1 MARRGS
7 FGRSGTSQNLT
18 MLVYQLLKQQMT
30 DELDSILQSYQ
41 TNMKEGTYTSQFNG
55 QNVDGEYVM
64 DYYRQMLAGFPPGS
78 TEYETINS
86 KLKAFETQYRSDVQN
101 LIINAMNNGTQ
112 IDFGLLGS
120 KFENKGISE
129 VELTDLSGWAGQE
142 IADLRANGEIEQ
154 ADKLSGAVF
163 VAKFNVLNDE
173 KTAAYYRGDITAGQL
188 AKWLGG
194 QLDSALE
201 SGLTESSDAYRE
213 ILKQQASALKTART
227 EGQAEAANNYRNE
240 INGMMGRLG
249 KLSEKLFDKYRELG
263 GVFSSEID
271 RLVAENGGDSYK
283 ALIALADARGNSES
297 TYGAAYG
304 SIFQELGTDPEEL
317 GLANAVGEVMNKL
330 NKMEDDGFK
339 GVSDEERLKLSA
351 EIDGVIALNK
361 SFVATSGISFN
372 STAGQ
377 ALISGL
383 YKGLKGSGVF
393 SVATGIQENVYG
405 GHPDLVQQAFAEFG
419 KGLGNIDLTGY
430 EYLSGFAEGKFSTTL
445 LPSEARGAFTS
456 AEMSDSFITK
466 DEWYSMMDRNPMPQA
481 DMIKWIDN
489 VVVTATRGLPFPGA
503 SGSADVTANSAIK
516 AMADSFAAGYILDR
530 KGGTMVVQPSG
541 VVSVTENPRDVDG
554 TDTARTVMMPP
565 GPDGKVRFAKSI
577 PLKITQD
584 VAGDNRNPYNF
595 PVVIEIYST
604 GGNAGSDNTFMVIQ
618 GSNGQS
624 HQIPYYQGKKW
635 LEATGFTLDD
645 SNFITAGDKGTF
657 INVTD
662 EPTDRSQPTFTERF
676 KNFDN
681 PASEFFWGTTT
692 TGKGMGIIDV
702 NENTVSSTYYYGIV
716 GKSDLLGSVI
726 NGIIGNGR
734 DAILSAAAE
743 MAKKEGREVDR
754 DYINRAAFS
763 MIPNLVESNNTL
775 GLELPLLMKNPKIT
789 NMFNTWFSN
798 IKAGTGSMTPG
809 ATPNPSLFPNYN
821 PASTYYGPGGTPF
834 PQRPTTN
841 DKFQPTTVP
850 GSGSIPQLNSGY
862 VANNSF
868 VGEAFRNR
876 PALVQAPPKVGS
888 SGIAPSSTPKVSTP
902 SYVTSYS
909 TPPPSKT
916 TPNRANVSTTNN
928 AGAGTGN
935 TSGTV
940 SGYVTSYNKV

>member
-18 MLVYQLLKQQMT
+18 MLVYQLLKQKMT
-30 DELDSILQSYQ
+30 DEIDSILQSYR

-64 DYYRQMLAGFPPGS
+64 DYYRQMLSGFPPGS

-86 KLKAFETQYRSDVQN
+86 KLKAFEAENRSDVQN

-129 VELTDLSGWAGQE
+129 VELTDLSGWASQE

-163 VAKFNVLNDE
+163 VAKFNVVNDE
-173 KTAAYYRGDITAGQL
+173 KTAAYYKGDITAGQL
-188 AKWLGG
+188 AQWLGG
-194 QLDSALE
+194 QLKSALE

-227 EGQAEAANNYRNE
+227 EGQAESANNYRNE
-240 INGMMGRLG
+240 INGLMGRLSN
-249 KLSEKLFDKYRELG
+249 LSEKLFDKYRELG

-283 ALIALADARGNSES
+283 ALIALADGRGNSES

-317 GLANAVGEVMNKL
+317 GLADAVGEVMNKL

-339 GVSDEERLKLSA
+339 GVSDEERIKLGA

-503 SGSADVTANSAIK
+503 TGSADVTANSAIK

-584 VAGDNRNPYNF
+584 VAQENRNPYNF

-604 GGNAGSDNTFMVIQ
+604 GGNAGADNTFMVIQ

-624 HQIPYYQGKKW
+624 HQIPYYKGKKW

-657 INVTD
+657 INVTS

-734 DAILSAAAE
+734 DAILSAATE

-821 PASTYYGPGGTPF
+821 PSSTYNGPGGTPF

-916 TPNRANVSTTNN
+916 TPNKANASTTNN

-935 TSGTV
+935 TGGTV
-940 SGYVTSYNKV
+940 SGYVSSYNKV